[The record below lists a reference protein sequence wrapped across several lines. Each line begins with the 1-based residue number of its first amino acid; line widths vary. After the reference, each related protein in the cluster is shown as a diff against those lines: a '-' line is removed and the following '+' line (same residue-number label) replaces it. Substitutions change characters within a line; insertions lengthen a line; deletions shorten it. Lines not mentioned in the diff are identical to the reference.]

1 MTTNAVSP
9 TTRNA
14 IRRSECFLFQRIDG
28 PEVRHITQNELQY
41 LMNQNSTETT
51 EQNQTN
57 TTPNNRNLFGRYFM
71 SSGYLN
77 INQQMSNLTIR
88 NQERRRNMSWHDVRN
103 YSAAANRSPP
113 ESVTRRRYTPRLL
126 AIVPLSGNRQRTQ
139 SESSNTNNNNNS
151 ALNDMNLSYG
161 VRVLTHLL
169 NEAFIQGRIPTT
181 HTSLLREFRGVVTL
195 DLARKIVEWLQR
207 DFASAGI
214 IAELFGTS
222 EISNYEEKVLTLF
235 RCFGVQMDVDAN
247 GETKIKTDQTLE
259 LLMILTY
266 FLQAAGYNNSYFIR
280 LLE

>member
-1 MTTNAVSP
+1 
-9 TTRNA
+9 
-14 IRRSECFLFQRIDG
+14 
-28 PEVRHITQNELQY
+28 
-41 LMNQNSTETT
+41 MNQNSTETT
-51 EQNQTN
+51 AQNTAN

-113 ESVTRRRYTPRLL
+113 ESVARIRYAPRLVAL
-126 AIVPLSGNRQRTQ
+126 VPMSVNRQRTQ
-139 SESSNTNNNNNS
+139 SESNNISNNNNNS
-151 ALNDMNLSYG
+151 ALNAMNISYG
-161 VRVLTHLL
+161 IQVLTHLL

-195 DLARKIVEWLQR
+195 DLARKIVEWLKR
-207 DFASAGI
+207 DFSNVGI
-214 IAELFGTS
+214 IAELFGAN

-235 RCFGVQMDVDAN
+235 RFFGVQMDVDAN
-247 GETKIKTDQTLE
+247 GETKIKTDQSLE

>member
-1 MTTNAVSP
+1 
-9 TTRNA
+9 
-14 IRRSECFLFQRIDG
+14 
-28 PEVRHITQNELQY
+28 
-41 LMNQNSTETT
+41 MNQNSTETT
-51 EQNQTN
+51 EQNTTN
-57 TTPNNRNLFGRYFM
+57 TTPNSRNLFGRYFM

-113 ESVTRRRYTPRLL
+113 ESTARRYTPRLL

-139 SESSNTNNNNNS
+139 SESSNTNNNNNNNNNS
-151 ALNDMNLSYG
+151 ALNDMNISYG
-161 VRVLTHLL
+161 IQVLTHLL

-207 DFASAGI
+207 DFANAGI

-222 EISNYEEKVLTLF
+222 EITNYEEKILTLF

-247 GETKIKTDQTLE
+247 GETKIKTDQSLE

>member
-1 MTTNAVSP
+1 
-9 TTRNA
+9 
-14 IRRSECFLFQRIDG
+14 
-28 PEVRHITQNELQY
+28 
-41 LMNQNSTETT
+41 MNQNSTETT
-51 EQNQTN
+51 EQSPTN

-113 ESVTRRRYTPRLL
+113 ESVTVRYTPRLL
-126 AIVPLSGNRQRTQ
+126 AIVPLSGNRQRTR
-139 SESSNTNNNNNS
+139 SESSSNNNS
-151 ALNDMNLSYG
+151 ALNDMNVNYG
-161 VRVLTHLL
+161 IQVLTHLL

-207 DFASAGI
+207 DFANSGI

-222 EISNYEEKVLTLF
+222 EISNYEEKVLALF

-266 FLQAAGYNNSYFIR
+266 FLQAAGFNNSYFIR